1 MLDPYLIQ
9 FYSLV
14 VGISALVITAGSK
27 LYVWKKSQPNFLV
40 EIQKKHITNI
50 HAKDGNL
57 KEISIFTQ
65 LYIRNLSLKSNST
78 KTVEFTFENSRTA
91 YKQAMCLTIPGKT
104 RKFIDLYPMRGFVVS
119 DNPLKTHYKLKIE
132 LIDQYDNSF
141 HSYCSLAVSQRC
153 PNK

>member
-1 MLDPYLIQ
+1 MIDPYLIQ
-9 FYSLV
+9 FYGLV
-14 VGISALVITAGSK
+14 VGISALIITAGSK
-27 LYVWKKSQPNFLV
+27 LYVWKKGQPNFLL
-40 EIQKKHITNI
+40 ELQERHITNI
-50 HAKDGNL
+50 HDKGRNI
-57 KEISIFTQ
+57 KEISVFVQ

-78 KTVEFTFENSRTA
+78 KIIEFTLENSRTA

-104 RKFIDLYPMRGFVVS
+104 RKFIDVYPMRGFVVS

-141 HSYCSLAVSQRC
+141 HSYCSLAVPQRC